1 MSMPDNLVLVRH
13 GQSEGNLATE
23 AAKDGD
29 NRYYTDAF
37 LTTPGH
43 QWRLTEEG
51 QQQARTIGRWITSEF
66 ERFHR
71 YYVSPFVRTRETA
84 GYMGM
89 PGAQWMMNRALRE
102 RDWGDIGSLTRTEF
116 LTRPEF
122 RENAKMFKMD
132 PLYWTPPGGES
143 IAHVAEN
150 RVRNILSTLHRECS
164 EQDVIAVTH
173 GEMMWAF
180 RLMLERWN
188 DEEFIANDA
197 DKSMKI
203 RNCQAVHYTRLDP
216 NTGERHARLAWVR
229 TATPVIDRETGEW
242 TVVAVG
248 DWKRFDAALLSNEE
262 LLASVD
268 SVPTLFRDFSTVE

>member
-1 MSMPDNLVLVRH
+1 MTMPDNFVLVRH

-29 NRYYTDAF
+29 DHYYTDAF

-51 QQQARTIGRWITSEF
+51 QQQARTIGQWIGLEF
-66 ERFHR
+66 PAFHR
-71 YYVSPFVRTRETA
+71 YYASPFVRTRETA
-84 GYMGM
+84 GHLGL
-89 PGAQWMMNRALRE
+89 GRARWTLNRALRE

-116 LTRPEF
+116 LTRPEL

-150 RVRNILSTLHRECS
+150 RVRNVLSTLHRECS
-164 EQDVIAVTH
+164 EQNVIAVTH

-188 DEEFIANDA
+188 DEEYVAHDA
-197 DKSMKI
+197 DKAMKI
-203 RNCQAVHYTRLDP
+203 HNCQAIHYTRINP
-216 NTGERHARLAWVR
+216 TTGARHKRLAWVR
-229 TATPVIDRETGEW
+229 TATPALNDETGEW
-242 TVVAVG
+242 TDVVVSE
-248 DWKRFDAALLSNEE
+248 WREFDNLAMSNEQ
-262 LLASVD
+262 LLASVET
-268 SVPTLFRDFSTVE
+268 VPTLFRDMAP